1 MPAGRQTNTPKKYD
15 FFISRNKAD
24 KGWAVWIAWQL
35 DRAGYAVIV
44 QDWDFGSGNNFVLR
58 MQEAITSSNRTIAV
72 LSPDFLKSEF
82 TGPEWAAAFAEDP
95 TGTKQKL
102 IPVKVRRCSPTG
114 LLSQLVWID
123 LLGLDEPMSRETLL
137 TEIKPGRRKP
147 ATAPPFPGKSAGRKP
162 AFPGP
167 AKTSPSARARSTKTG
182 TKATASSST
191 TSMISAKAAAEMIEQ
206 HNWGASKDRRSSW
219 SSNPWLGVVLVP
231 ARQSSPYMDVL
242 DLGNQERQ
250 DSLRVLAIKGANS
263 VLRSDRGTETK
274 EHLDHLSF
282 TQAGEGMNGLSA
294 TLEVYT
300 DGTIVYRTVLISPS
314 NPNGAFR
321 SMGEGFVIDQT
332 MVRNAVAGCV
342 KFANNFYNQRR
353 RDPGTVHL
361 GASLTGIQHKFFGQ
375 FPAGEVHSFRV
386 PDHRLDDPL
395 HVPAAPLALT
405 TDRRRAAD
413 AVAKT
418 VMDHFARRFRVENAY
433 YPEAQGR

>member
-1 MPAGRQTNTPKKYD
+1 MKYD
-15 FFISRNKAD
+15 FFLSRNNAD

-35 DRAGYAVIV
+35 DKAGYAVIV

-58 MQEAITSSNRTIAV
+58 MQEAITSSSRTIAV

-82 TGPEWAAAFAEDP
+82 AAPEWAAAFAEDP
-95 TGTKQKL
+95 TGAKQKL

-123 LLGLDEPMSRETLL
+123 LLGLDEPMAREKLL

-147 ATAPPFPGKSAGRKP
+147 TTAPAFPGKTVGRKP
-162 AFPGP
+162 SFPGP
-167 AKTSPSARARSTKTG
+167 AKTSRSARTRSTKTG
-182 TKATASSST
+182 TKAPTTSST
-191 TSMISAKAAAEMIEQ
+191 TSMITVKAAAEMIDQ

-219 SSNPWLGVVLVP
+219 SPNPWLGVVLVP
-231 ARQSSPYMDVL
+231 ARQSSPYIDVL

-250 DSLRVLAIKGANS
+250 DSLRVLSLKGANS

-300 DGTIVYRTVLISPS
+300 DGTIVYRTALIPPS
-314 NPNGAFR
+314 NPNRAFR
-321 SMGEGFVIDQT
+321 SMGEGFVIDQM
-332 MVRNAVAGCV
+332 MVRNAIAGCV
-342 KFANNFYNQRR
+342 RFANSFYSQRR
-353 RDPGTVHL
+353 RDPGTVYL
-361 GASLTGIQHKFFGQ
+361 GASLTGIQHKFFGRL
-375 FPAGEVHSFRV
+375 PAGEVNSFRV

-413 AVAKT
+413 AVART
-418 VMDHFARRFRVENAY
+418 MMDHFARRFRVANAY
-433 YPEAQGR
+433 YPEAPGR